1 MAGRMSID
9 QTPIAAQISATA
21 RLKQREDAI
30 RANGIKQGRIAER
43 AEMLTALGVKAL
55 EDVTAI
61 PAMKADLDARW
72 QREEAKHGRF
82 RFYQGGVLGITA
94 GIILGCAMILAMQ
107 DAIWD
112 AATRSF
118 REQAM
123 TGAILSAQPA
133 ERDLPRIEP

>member
-1 MAGRMSID
+1 MSDPVPFAAGAS
-9 QTPIAAQISATA
+9 AAV

-30 RANGIKQGRIAER
+30 RANAIKVGRQAER
-43 AEMLTALGVKAL
+43 AEMLKTLGVKAL

-61 PAMKADLDARW
+61 PVMRADLDARW

-82 RFYQGGVLGITA
+82 RFYQGASLGICA
-94 GIILGCAMILAMQ
+94 GALLGCALILLMQ

-123 TGAILSAQPA
+123 TGAILSAQEPG
-133 ERDLPRIEP
+133 RDVPRLAP